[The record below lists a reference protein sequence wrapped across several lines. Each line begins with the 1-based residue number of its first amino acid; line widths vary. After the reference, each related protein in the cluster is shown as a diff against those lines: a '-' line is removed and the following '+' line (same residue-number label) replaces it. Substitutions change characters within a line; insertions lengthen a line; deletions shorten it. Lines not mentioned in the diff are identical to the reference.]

1 MEDKC
6 SVRRWKISAGI
17 YGRSE
22 GRCGRYARR
31 FKMCHIS
38 CPPSPSPSV
47 VTDIVPI
54 AYEYRCSQF
63 DEAMRTIKLIDFE
76 DLTGKLDWDNI

>member
-1 MEDKC
+1 
-6 SVRRWKISAGI
+6 
-17 YGRSE
+17 
-22 GRCGRYARR
+22 
-31 FKMCHIS
+31 MCHIS